1 MDLKKVTN
9 TLFVNLY
16 GGPGV
21 SKSTTAAG
29 VFYRLKS
36 MDINAELIGE
46 YAKDR
51 TWSKDMFTL
60 GCQPYVTAKQL
71 YRQYRVNGQVDI
83 AVTDS
88 PFILGLAYPGFGDT
102 PSWKAGVLEQ
112 FALFNN
118 LNIFLERDLD
128 VHKYNP
134 KGRNQNIAEAK
145 EKDEEIRQLLITK
158 NIPFHSVKV
167 QKDMGTVDEILKL
180 VELKQLDDK
189 AARTLTE
196 LAPEPGLFQPQAS
209 ILYLDYAWQDPNQ
222 KDKV

>member
-1 MDLKKVTN
+1 MKTVTD
-9 TLFVNLY
+9 TLFINLF

-51 TWSKDMFTL
+51 TWGKDSFTL

-102 PSWKAGVLEQ
+102 PSWKAGVIEQ
-112 FALFNN
+112 FSLFNN
-118 LNIFLERDLD
+118 VNIFLERDLE

-134 KGRNQNIAEAK
+134 KGRNQTAAQAQ
-145 EKDEEIRQLLITK
+145 EKDEEIRQLLLDEK
-158 NIPFHSVKV
+158 IPFHSVKV
-167 QKDMGTVDEILKL
+167 QKDMGTVDEILEIVTNVMFGHTYEEPVKTL
-180 VELKQLDDK
+180 VYYDYVYEGKQK
-189 AARTLTE
+189 A
-196 LAPEPGLFQPQAS
+196 
-209 ILYLDYAWQDPNQ
+209 
-222 KDKV
+222 DKV